1 MPIGYGV
8 RSQPLPPLTSY
19 YEIPKFHYNSRFR
32 LCMDHKYFWNNKI
45 IIIANYAVYR
55 NEISEL
61 HNNYSTVYMFI
72 CYDLETDRNQY
83 IKLEDLHYLDE
94 SSKDNFHKLSAED
107 FCLYYLII
115 N

>member
-1 MPIGYGV
+1 
-8 RSQPLPPLTSY
+8 
-19 YEIPKFHYNSRFR
+19 
-32 LCMDHKYFWNNKI
+32 
-45 IIIANYAVYR
+45 
-55 NEISEL
+55 
-61 HNNYSTVYMFI
+61 MFI